1 MKRDIKFALP
11 GLLMI
16 LLVALVSCEKNNV
29 APEAQTIV
37 PSKMD
42 LLTRHVFIYDS
53 VINNWGLPN
62 QSIAYARTGSNNPSN
77 WSNERLKFYR
87 DGTFD
92 EILTTGIW
100 RQGSWSMNTDST
112 TLFTSGAGYSNNVI
126 IVTLSSTKLVWL
138 DNANKVRGVQIPKL

>member
-1 MKRDIKFALP
+1 MNPNKKFPLP
-11 GLLMI
+11 GFLII
-16 LLVALVSCEKNNV
+16 LLVAFCSCEKNDL
-29 APEAQTIV
+29 APETQIKV

-42 LLTRHVFIYDS
+42 LLTIHVFIYDS
-53 VINNWGLPN
+53 VITNWGLPN
-62 QSIAYARTGSNNPSN
+62 QTISYARTGSNNPSN

-92 EILTTGIW
+92 EILTTGTW

-112 TLFTSGAGYSNNVI
+112 TLFTTGAGYSNNVTI
-126 IVTLSSTKLVWL
+126 ATLTSTKLVWL